1 MNKRTYHVSNLG
13 QFAPNE
19 IADADGYV
27 TRHDHP
33 RYATATDEQLDR
45 WSRSGS
51 RLVRNAAITEL
62 ANRRCN

>member
-1 MNKRTYHVSNLG
+1 MKKHTYHVSNLG
-13 QFAPNE
+13 QYAPHE

-33 RYATATDEQLDR
+33 RYETATADQLSR

-62 ANRRCN
+62 ANRRCH

>member
-1 MNKRTYHVSNLG
+1 MKKSTYHVSNLG
-13 QFAPNE
+13 QYAPHE

-51 RLVRNAAITEL
+51 RLVRNAAITEQ